1 MAKNKNRSFNQQVG
15 QPADN
20 TEETTV
26 GTEAEDNGQAP
37 AEDVKTESQAPVVE
51 DKGTEAVDPAPV
63 VAEPVKKTFVEEVKE
78 TASKAASVVVEAVEK
93 VVSKFEALVASIR
106 AEGTVAGKGLVH
118 AFDLY
123 FETMLPGKPVDP
135 DKGAK
140 AQYAFWRA
148 LYTVIHSAPQEEF
161 KVLWNLVLAY
171 FNNHAEDIFHPR
183 YVFRFS
189 ESWSASQT
197 ELDAFQRLL
206 NLIHLT
212 ANPQT
217 RAAGLKQVDLGR
229 SLGDFF
235 TEEDRQRLITFYR

>member
-1 MAKNKNRSFNQQVG
+1 MAKNRYSNQQAG
-15 QPADN
+15 QVTSTNEDTN
-20 TEETTV
+20 VTESNEEVTT
-26 GTEAEDNGQAP
+26 D
-37 AEDVKTESQAPVVE
+37 SQAPVVTDQGVE
-51 DKGTEAVDPAPV
+51 DTTAPV
-63 VAEPVKKTFVEEVKE
+63 ETESKSLVEEVKE
-78 TASKAASVVVEAVEK
+78 TVTKAVETVK
-93 VVSKFEALVASIR
+93 EVIQEVVSAFEAKIAAIR
-106 AEGTVAGKGLVH
+106 AEGTIAGKALVH

-135 DKGAK
+135 ETGAR
-140 AQYAFWRA
+140 AQFAFWRA

-161 KVLWNLVLAY
+161 KPLWNLVLAY
-171 FNNHAEDIFHPR
+171 FNNHAEDIFHSR

-189 ESWSASQT
+189 ESWSGSAV
-197 ELDAFQRLL
+197 ELAAFQRLL

-217 RAAGLKQVDLGR
+217 RAVGLKQVDLGR